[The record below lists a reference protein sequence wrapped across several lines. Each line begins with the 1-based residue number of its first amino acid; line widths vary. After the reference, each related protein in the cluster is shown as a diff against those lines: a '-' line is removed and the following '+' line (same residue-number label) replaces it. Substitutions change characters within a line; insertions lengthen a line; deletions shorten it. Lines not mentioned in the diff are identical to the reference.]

1 MAPSVRPN
9 AARETIKIE
18 KPSNPLD
25 RPEKISNCPEPTRFR
40 EKIRTLP
47 SLECKTRFPAVIS
60 VSITVADTGPL
71 FPLQSTSK
79 EEVAVKA
86 LFQTMVEHTATTQ
99 RNSPR
104 HFSACSGFYNF
115 AGLGRKGL
123 LAKNIEQRGRRTR
136 TKTGQWRPQFV
147 ARRLPLPAFL
157 GRFRPWFH
165 FGRERKAF
173 TFRSCLKLP
182 Y

>member
-1 MAPSVRPN
+1 MQSPFSG
-9 AARETIKIE
+9 
-18 KPSNPLD
+18 SHL
-25 RPEKISNCPEPTRFR
+25 C
-40 EKIRTLP
+40 L
-47 SLECKTRFPAVIS
+47 
-60 VSITVADTGPL
+60 ITVEDTGPL
-71 FPLQSTSK
+71 FPLQSTPK
-79 EEVAVKA
+79 EEVAVKV

-147 ARRLPLPAFL
+147 ARRLPLPAFGL
-157 GRFRPWFH
+157 DLSFILAGK
-165 FGRERKAF
+165 E
-173 TFRSCLKLP
+173 KLSLFVLV
-182 Y
+182 

>member
-1 MAPSVRPN
+1 MKKFEPSPGLN
-9 AARETIKIE
+9 AKPVFRQSSLSHNGRGHRSTI
-18 KPSNPLD
+18 
-25 RPEKISNCPEPTRFR
+25 PTA
-40 EKIRTLP
+40 EH
-47 SLECKTRFPAVIS
+47 
-60 VSITVADTGPL
+60 
-71 FPLQSTSK
+71 LQGR
-79 EEVAVKA
+79 VAVKA

-165 FGRERKAF
+165 FGGERKAF